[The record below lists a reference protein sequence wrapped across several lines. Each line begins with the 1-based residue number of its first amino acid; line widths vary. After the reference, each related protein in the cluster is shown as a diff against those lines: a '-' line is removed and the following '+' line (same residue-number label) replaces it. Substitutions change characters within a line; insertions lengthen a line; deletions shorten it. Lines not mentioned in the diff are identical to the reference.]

1 LVVRRSLRSPAS
13 ASAWRTQW
21 RRASLWTPR
30 SRATCAIGRPDSN
43 TKRTARSRSS
53 SGYFLGAGI
62 DGASTSSRTEP
73 GFEASV
79 KPGLAHRRLWSRGDR
94 RAGLRAGRIGPAVAS
109 RASRQHRMSSSRG
122 MSLLARVVMAG
133 SRFANKRGVYMG
145 RRATKIH
152 VAVYRLSRGR
162 VGNHLPGLP
171 GALILLLDHT
181 GAKTKV
187 RRTSPVMYYEDGDLI
202 AVA

>member
-1 LVVRRSLRSPAS
+1 
-13 ASAWRTQW
+13 
-21 RRASLWTPR
+21 
-30 SRATCAIGRPDSN
+30 
-43 TKRTARSRSS
+43 
-53 SGYFLGAGI
+53 
-62 DGASTSSRTEP
+62 
-73 GFEASV
+73 
-79 KPGLAHRRLWSRGDR
+79 
-94 RAGLRAGRIGPAVAS
+94 
-109 RASRQHRMSSSRG
+109 

-171 GALILLLDHT
+171 GARILLLDHT

-202 AVA
+202 AVAASQAGQPTNPAWFHNLRANPDTSIQVGGEKRYVRARLASDEERDRLWPQFVALCPDYEFWQRLAGDRKIPIVILDSRATTVGVSA

>member
-1 LVVRRSLRSPAS
+1 
-13 ASAWRTQW
+13 
-21 RRASLWTPR
+21 
-30 SRATCAIGRPDSN
+30 
-43 TKRTARSRSS
+43 
-53 SGYFLGAGI
+53 
-62 DGASTSSRTEP
+62 
-73 GFEASV
+73 
-79 KPGLAHRRLWSRGDR
+79 
-94 RAGLRAGRIGPAVAS
+94 
-109 RASRQHRMSSSRG
+109 

-202 AVA
+202 AVAASQAGQPTNPAWFHNLRANPVTSVQVGGEKRYVRARLASDEERDRLWPQFVAFCPDYEFWQRLAGDRKIPIVILDSRATTVGVSA